1 MKYLKIFE
9 KFDKKQPILI
19 IVDVQKSFNKFFTED
34 YVNALMDYSKNFDN
48 VYQIWDNHFLGK
60 NPDVEYLY
68 DKDVEQKKH
77 DDLYKFPN
85 QKKSIEKRYTYDVDS
100 NFFKKILDKETFAK
114 IKSSE
119 DNLQK
124 GNYFETTEGTI
135 IVYIGNNHNWFHVP
149 KKLYQLFLELK
160 QSQDEGRN
168 KIVIVGGASSEC
180 LEDITTT
187 AKSLGLDITQN
198 KDFIYS
204 AKHCPI

>member
-1 MKYLKIFE
+1 VKYLKIFE
-9 KFDKKQPILI
+9 KFDEKQPILI
-19 IVDVQKSFNKFFTED
+19 IVDVQKSFHKFFTED

-68 DKDVEQKKH
+68 DEDVEQKKH

-100 NFFKKILDKETFAK
+100 NFFKKILDKETFDK

-119 DNLQK
+119 ENLQK

-135 IVYIGNNHNWFHVP
+135 IVYIGNNHKWFHVP
-149 KKLYQLFLELK
+149 KKLYQLFMELK